1 MEEEEEDDI
10 CKDVDSDGHDDD
22 KMKKMSMLIPWVW
35 GTLDGFLS
43 VLAPCPQIGGAF
55 GGRLMHHLLLLVLPV
70 KSRELD

>member
-22 KMKKMSMLIPWVW
+22 KMKKMESSPWVW